1 MSLIEQIDKDYI
13 VAYKAKDDVKKT
25 VLRHLKTAIKNRMVE
40 IKGDTLSDEDVLD
53 LVSKQIKQRKD
64 SIEQYESAGRP
75 ELAEKEAIEV
85 EALSGYMPP
94 ELSTEELE
102 AAVDKAIADL
112 GASSMQDMGKV
123 MQAIMAAHKGQV
135 DGKALSSLVRGRLS

>member
-1 MSLIEQIDKDYI
+1 MSLVEKIDKDYI
-13 VAYKAKDDVKKT
+13 AAYKAKDDVKKT

-40 IKGDTLSDEDVLD
+40 VREDTLSDEDVLD
-53 LVSKQIKQRKD
+53 LVAKQIKQRKD

-75 ELAEKEAIEV
+75 ELAEKEAVEV

-94 ELSTEELE
+94 ELSIEELQ

-135 DGKALSSLVRGRLS
+135 DGKALSSLVRSRLS

>member
-13 VAYKAKDDVKKT
+13 AAYKAKDDVKKT

>member
-1 MSLIEQIDKDYI
+1 MSLIEQIDKEYI
-13 VAYKAKDDVKKT
+13 AAYKAKDDVKKT

-40 IKGDTLSDEDVLD
+40 VKGDTLSDEDVLD

-64 SIEQYESAGRP
+64 SIEQYENAGRP
-75 ELAEKEAIEV
+75 ELAEKEAVEV
-85 EALSGYMPP
+85 EALSVYMPP
-94 ELSTEELE
+94 ELSAEELE

-112 GASSMQDMGKV
+112 GASKMQDMGKV

-135 DGKALSSLVRGRLS
+135 DGKSLSGLVRSRLS

>member
-1 MSLIEQIDKDYI
+1 MSLIEKIDKDYI
-13 VAYKAKDDVKKT
+13 AAYKAKDDVKKT

-40 IKGDTLSDEDVLD
+40 VKEGTLSDEDVLD
-53 LVSKQIKQRKD
+53 LVAKQIKQRKD

-75 ELAEKEAIEV
+75 ELAEKEAVEV

-94 ELSTEELE
+94 ELSSEELQ

-135 DGKALSSLVRGRLS
+135 DGKALSSLVRSRLS

>member
-13 VAYKAKDDVKKT
+13 TAYKAKDAVKKT
-25 VLRHLKTAIKNRMVE
+25 VLRHLKTAIKNRMVDLKE
-40 IKGDTLSDEDVLD
+40 ETLSDDDVLD

-75 ELAEKEAIEV
+75 ELAETEAIEIK
-85 EALSGYMPP
+85 ALAGYMPP

-102 AAVDKAIADL
+102 AAVDKAIADI
-112 GASSMQDMGKV
+112 GASKMQDMGKV

-135 DGKALSSLVRGRLS
+135 DGKALSSLVRSRLS